1 MSERREVYHPVG
13 FYVGLAAT
21 VALAVLVA
29 AICGGG
35 EWVRGALLGG
45 GAVAADFYLLTFFAV
60 AWLDGARR
68 GGRGPVIAGIAA
80 LSAKALLPPVAVWAL
95 VRGNVVSPYAVAL
108 GALVV
113 ATAAPAL
120 LSLYYLRGTYRL
132 PDKLWKS

>member
-35 EWVRGALLGG
+35 EWVRGALIGG

-60 AWLDGARR
+60 AWLDGAHR

-80 LSAKALLPPVAVWAL
+80 LSAKTLLPPAAVWAL
-95 VRGNVVSPYAVAL
+95 VRGNVASPYPVAL
-108 GALVV
+108 GALAV

-120 LSLYYLRGTYRL
+120 LSLYYLRGIYRL
-132 PDKLWKS
+132 PDKLWKG